1 MPGARGDDR
10 GAVGQLG
17 ALREV
22 AERADGEDEE
32 DGDVERARVGGGGLD
47 ELQPASVSNKCNSN
61 NNNNNK
67 TMSVGGVGT
76 HEEKVTSR

>member
-1 MPGARGDDR
+1 MPGGRGDDR

-22 AERADGEDEE
+22 AERGDGDNEE
-32 DGDVERARVGGGGLD
+32 NGDVEQARVDGGGLD
-47 ELQPASVSNKCNSN
+47 ELRPASVSNKCNNN

-76 HEEKVTSR
+76 HEEK